1 MIEKG
6 RTLICEEGLVLT
18 NGSIIVKE
26 VSLGDWDKPENW
38 WEITEAEAAIQE
50 EKEEEEL
57 NDVEQSVTEG
67 Y

>member
-38 WEITEAEAAIQE
+38 WEITEAEAETIMA
-50 EKEEEEL
+50 EKEAAEL
-57 NDVEQSVTEG
+57 PE
-67 Y
+67 

>member
-38 WEITEAEAAIQE
+38 WEITEAEAETIMA
-50 EKEEEEL
+50 EKEATEL
-57 NDVEQSVTEG
+57 PE
-67 Y
+67 